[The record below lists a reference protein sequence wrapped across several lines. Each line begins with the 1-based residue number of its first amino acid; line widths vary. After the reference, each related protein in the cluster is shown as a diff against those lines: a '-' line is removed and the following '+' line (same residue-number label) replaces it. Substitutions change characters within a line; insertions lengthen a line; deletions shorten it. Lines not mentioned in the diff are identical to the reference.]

1 MGDTLVHSYFPP
13 SHYPSYLLLLLPP
26 QGINLEYLFSTVM
39 ATRHGAGTKA
49 PLNIVGNVGVL
60 QGASG
65 DLRPGLPSQMTE
77 MHAPVRA
84 LFVIDA
90 PVARVEAV
98 FARRPELAELARNEW
113 VRLVVRDPVTGVLWK
128 HGPGGV
134 YAPVT
139 GHAEAARLGPT
150 FRERYEHQRKHGL
163 RLAQRESTVY
173 AAAAAGMAV
182 ATAGP
187 LLAFGASS
195 MNPHGPLIAL
205 AAASLSFPVLA
216 FSRRYLHGE
225 FLFTRFSALSVAL
238 LAGFNIVAT
247 APDLM
252 TVLGGWG
259 LFGFASTFL
268 IGSYNERPTVVRN
281 ATFAFTAYR
290 VSDFAL
296 LTAAAFAA
304 PHAGAAVAAVANGA
318 TAAAVTAD
326 HAGLVAGCL
335 LLAAAMKSSQFPLAA
350 LFVRSM
356 EGPTPTS
363 ALGYAGLSAHVGV
376 VLLAGTMDLWYPL
389 DGARAALAG
398 VGLFTAAYNAL
409 VARIRPDRKGSVAR
423 ATSATLGL
431 LFTLLAAGF
440 RDTALVLA
448 LGHAAL
454 RMVQILRAPGV
465 IGDST
470 ALRAALGFAPWPRV
484 VPDWLYRAAWAC
496 YRVDTDVHFL
506 GLVRRVMGRLHI
518 AKPWDLSRPQQ
529 WAATAVGVVL
539 AGLPYTP
546 VAHGL
551 EEAILELLPT
561 QPALAGGLMA
571 AHFVVSVLLVR
582 TLLVSVLTQ
591 RRFRPPTPP
600 VTPSSGG
607 GAGAVG
613 SSGAGAVAALAAA
626 GAAVAATVAGAGSAA
641 SSSSSDRSTH

>member
-1 MGDTLVHSYFPP
+1 
-13 SHYPSYLLLLLPP
+13 
-26 QGINLEYLFSTVM
+26 M

-60 QGASG
+60 QGAAG

-98 FARRPELAELARNEW
+98 FARRPELAELVRNEW
-113 VRLVVRDPVTGVLWK
+113 VRLVVRDPSTGVLWK
-128 HGPGGV
+128 HGPAAGV
-134 YAPVT
+134 YTPVS
-139 GHAEAARLGPT
+139 GHAEVARLGPT
-150 FRERYEHQRKHGL
+150 FRERYEHQRAHGL

-173 AAAAAGMAV
+173 AAAVAGMAA

-187 LLAFGASS
+187 LLAFGDTS

-225 FLFTRFSALSVAL
+225 FLFTRFSVLSVAL
-238 LAGFNIVAT
+238 LAGFNVVAT

-304 PHAGAAVAAVANGA
+304 PHTGAAVAAVTGGA
-318 TAAAVTAD
+318 VAVGD

-398 VGLFTAAYNAL
+398 MGLFTAAYNAL

-496 YRVDTDVHFL
+496 YRVDTDYHFL

-518 AKPWDLSRPQQ
+518 AKPWDLSRAQQ
-529 WAATAVGVVL
+529 WAVTAAGVVL

-546 VAHGL
+546 VSHGL
-551 EEAILELLPT
+551 EHAILELLPE
-561 QPALAGGLMA
+561 QPALAGALMA
-571 AHFVVSVLLVR
+571 GHFVVSVLVVR
-582 TLLVSVLTQ
+582 TLLVSVLTP
-591 RRFRPPTPP
+591 RRFRLPPTPP
-600 VTPSSGG
+600 ATPSSGG
-607 GAGAVG
+607 GAGG
-613 SSGAGAVAALAAA
+613 SGAGAVAALAAA
-626 GAAVAATVAGAGSAA
+626 GAAVAATAAAGAGTASSAPSSSAA
-641 SSSSSDRSTH
+641 DRTTL